1 MVGIKITA
9 KGTSFIGRAIGFN
22 SPVSD
27 GLLGVYMGGD
37 GELVNIADGGVAS
50 SNVGTPTKINTFS
63 TELDLNNYIDTHI
76 TPNTAES
83 TLFVVAKRYRGAA
96 YSEPLGCWTNLT
108 AGAVAILGRALILEP
123 NGVLNGILNV
133 WNGSASAN
141 ANAVIAADSG
151 IPNPSLTPS
160 AGVWRA
166 MVQRISTTSNKTQD
180 LTAGTVAETTFPT
193 GYSPDVRGVE
203 SHKIGRPKTSSDG
216 SGKSHV
222 MLAFVF
228 NRALTD
234 SELADLYAYAQG
246 FASRRGITI

>member
-1 MVGIKITA
+1 
-9 KGTSFIGRAIGFN
+9 
-22 SPVSD
+22 
-27 GLLGVYMGGD
+27 
-37 GELVNIADGGVAS
+37 
-50 SNVGTPTKINTFS
+50 
-63 TELDLNNYIDTHI
+63 
-76 TPNTAES
+76 
-83 TLFVVAKRYRGAA
+83 
-96 YSEPLGCWTNLT
+96 
-108 AGAVAILGRALILEP
+108 
-123 NGVLNGILNV
+123 
-133 WNGSASAN
+133 AN